1 MIGQAHRALIWAF
14 TVFHV
19 TVFNQSFEFW
29 WIHLKACIS
38 NDWSEQF
45 LFSSQ
50 PRLVWLVA
58 NVESDSLWLTIQG
71 RVHRGKKLHLLN
83 VNAFST
89 KVLIRDTS
97 FTSPTDR
104 HFTDVVIR
112 ATRRSSHLQCKR
124 STSFLSYFKTLSIG
138 PVPGIEP
145 TTFRSAVKRSTDWAN
160 PAGVTSS
167 Q

>member
-1 MIGQAHRALIWAF
+1 ML
-14 TVFHV
+14 
-19 TVFNQSFEFW
+19 
-29 WIHLKACIS
+29 
-38 NDWSEQF
+38 
-45 LFSSQ
+45 
-50 PRLVWLVA
+50 
-58 NVESDSLWLTIQG
+58 
-71 RVHRGKKLHLLN
+71 LLN

-104 HFTDVVIR
+104 HFTDVVIT

-145 TTFRSAVKRSTDWAN
+145 TTFRSAFKRSTD
-160 PAGVTSS
+160 
-167 Q
+167 